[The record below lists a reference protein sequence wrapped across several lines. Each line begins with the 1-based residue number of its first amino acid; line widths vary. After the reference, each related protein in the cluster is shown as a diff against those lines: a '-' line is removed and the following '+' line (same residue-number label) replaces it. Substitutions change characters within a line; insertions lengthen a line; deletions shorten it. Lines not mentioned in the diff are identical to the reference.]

1 MVVVMVNFN
10 ASRFASATG
19 VPWYVWQE
27 LAGQRPGMHRDVEPA
42 VSSMIGGAGPVLPR
56 LAAATW
62 GTRSSREL
70 MSL

>member
-1 MVVVMVNFN
+1 MNFN
-10 ASRFASATG
+10 ALSFASATG
-19 VPWYVWQE
+19 VPRYAWQE
-27 LAGQRPGMHRDVEPA
+27 LAGQRPGTYRDGQPA
-42 VSSMIGGAGPVLPR
+42 VSSMIGGAGSNLPR